1 MVETPQL
8 GFLLVCTQY
17 ILPAAGCSLAP
28 ARPPG
33 WSWCPRPGG
42 IVHDRQVITCQ
53 LKDVSSIAVS
63 RWTRHCPRPG
73 GIVDQQ
79 AGDHL
84 STLHRGTCHPCSC
97 CCHTVS
103 QPPAMQ
109 CTQTVSQPPAAADQ
123 LSAPIQSPA
132 CSSAIER
139 LHSNKVYFG
148 FKPVLV
154 LQCQTLIR

>member
-1 MVETPQL
+1 MDVKADHGTSEYSVQIGLAPRQMVETPQL

-63 RWTRHCPRPG
+63 RWTRHYPRPG
-73 GIVDQQ
+73 GIVHIQQ

-84 STLHRGTCHPCSC
+84 STLHLGTCHPCSC
-97 CCHTVS
+97 CCHSHLLARAVT
-103 QPPAMQ
+103 AT
-109 CTQTVSQPPAAADQ
+109 CRGG
-123 LSAPIQSPA
+123 PIVRTYSIT
-132 CSSAIER
+132 C
-139 LHSNKVYFG
+139 LLLGN
-148 FKPVLV
+148 
-154 LQCQTLIR
+154 

>member
-1 MVETPQL
+1 MDVKADHGTSEYSVQIGLAPRQMVETPQL

-109 CTQTVSQPPAAADQ
+109 CTHSVTATCRGG
-123 LSAPIQSPA
+123 PIVRTYSIT
-132 CSSAIER
+132 C
-139 LHSNKVYFG
+139 LLLCN
-148 FKPVLV
+148 
-154 LQCQTLIR
+154 